1 MKIVLDTN
9 ILLVSLPKKSKYR
22 IIFDALL
29 NKRYT
34 LLISNE
40 ILSEYEEIIG
50 FKTTPSIAQ
59 HVVEMLLSLSNVEK
73 TDVFFR
79 WNLIKPDSDDNKF
92 SDCAVAGK
100 SDFLVSNDHHFDI
113 LKSIDFPKILCLNI
127 DEFGEQLKNMK

>member
-79 WNLIKPDSDDNKF
+79 WNLIEPDPDDNKF

-127 DEFGEQLKNMK
+127 DEFVEQLNNMK